1 MARDEIPATGTLW
14 RLAAIIGMALAVAT
28 LAEPL
33 ARRYPDLS
41 ALQLWAGPLRDAGFS
56 VACFAGAHLAHG
68 LAARRLLRRRKGR
81 RAVPK
86 VLLDLLRFVLFAVA
100 ALASLSLF
108 FRQDLSGILTGSGL
122 VLAVLG
128 FAIRNAVADVFSGL
142 AMGIEAPFRIGDWVR
157 IETLAEGRVQEIG
170 WRTTRLVTRDS
181 TYVILPNSQISA
193 RRITNFSAPR
203 QEYRDHAELTLPA
216 DLPVA
221 EAGRLIAEAA
231 GAARTISVGKPPE
244 VQVTDYG
251 PAGIAYRVKYWVPQH
266 DRELACRN
274 EVLSLIDAALRE
286 QGIRLTAGRMPCGD
300 GQDSA
305 SAGRASGEA
314 RRPIRPASAEAR

>member
-1 MARDEIPATGTLW
+1 MTKDERPPVGALW
-14 RLAAIIGMALAVAT
+14 RSAAAVLAALAIAT
-28 LAEPL
+28 LVEPL
-33 ARRYPDLS
+33 ALRHPDLS
-41 ALQLWAGPLRDAGFS
+41 ALQLWAQPLRNAGLS
-56 VACFAGAHLAHG
+56 VACFAGAKLAHG

-86 VLLDLLRFVLFAVA
+86 VLLDLLWFVLLAVA
-100 ALASLSLF
+100 TLASLSLF

-181 TYVILPNSQISA
+181 TYVILPNSQISS

-203 QEYRDHAELTLPA
+203 QEYRDHAELTLPV

-221 EAGRLIAEAA
+221 QAGELIAQAA
-231 GAARTISVGKPPE
+231 TAARAISAGKPPE
-244 VQVTDYG
+244 VQVTHFG
-251 PAGIAYRVKYWVPQH
+251 PAGITYRVKYWVPQH

-286 QGIRLTAGRMPCGD
+286 QGIRLSAGRMPWD
-300 GQDSA
+300 GA
-305 SAGRASGEA
+305 EVPGPAGPSQPQG
-314 RRPIRPASAEAR
+314 